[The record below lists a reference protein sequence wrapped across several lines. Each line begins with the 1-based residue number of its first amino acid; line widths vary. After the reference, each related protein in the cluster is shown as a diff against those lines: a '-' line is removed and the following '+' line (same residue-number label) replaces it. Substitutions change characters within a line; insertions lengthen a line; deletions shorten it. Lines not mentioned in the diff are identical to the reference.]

1 MKNAAVR
8 VMLDDN
14 GDFSICE
21 SVANNNYLVVYF
33 GDVST
38 CVDNNARDFA
48 KGCMSEGASV
58 LAINMKSSLRNKS
71 VYQEGKRNYNYFL
84 LDTLDS
90 ASLKDSSDVLIAKN
104 LLLVGDYCI
113 ASIHANS
120 ERDVIDSL
128 NFLANN

>member
-14 GDFSICE
+14 GYFSICE
-21 SVANNNYLVVYF
+21 TVYNNNYLVVFF
-33 GDVST
+33 GDVSI

-48 KGCMSEGASV
+48 KGCMREGANV
-58 LAINMKSSLRNKS
+58 LAINMESSLRNQF

-90 ASLKDSSDVLIAKN
+90 ASLKDRSDVLIAKN

>member
-1 MKNAAVR
+1 MESAAVR

-21 SVANNNYLVVYF
+21 SVANTNYLVVYF

-48 KGCMSEGASV
+48 KECMSEGASV
-58 LAINMKSSLRNKS
+58 LAINMKSSLRNQS
-71 VYQEGKRNYNYFL
+71 LYQEGKRNYDYFL

-90 ASLKDSSDVLIAKN
+90 ASLKDRSDVLIAKN
-104 LLLVGDYCI
+104 LLLVGDCCI

-128 NFLANN
+128 NFLASN

>member
-14 GDFSICE
+14 GYFSICE
-21 SVANNNYLVVYF
+21 TVSNNNYLVVFF
-33 GDVST
+33 GDVSI

-48 KGCMSEGASV
+48 KGCMREGANV
-58 LAINMKSSLRNKS
+58 LAINMESSLRNQS

-90 ASLKDSSDVLIAKN
+90 ASLKDRSDVLIAKN

-120 ERDVIDSL
+120 ERDAIDSL